1 MVTALNTDKYKP
13 EGEHRE
19 DGRHRTLRRGRILIN
34 GLHSSFEVIV
44 RDFSEHGAR
53 LKLKLPQVWLV
64 PNVFDL
70 EVLSTHGEHESQ
82 YHCEKRWQEGVMVG
96 VHFISGVPE

>member
-1 MVTALNTDKYKP
+1 MVTAPNTDTHKP
-13 EGEHRE
+13 EDEYR
-19 DGRHRTLRRGRILIN
+19 DDKRYRTLRRGRILIN

-53 LKLKLPQVWLV
+53 LKLPQVWLV
-64 PNVFDL
+64 PEVFDL

-82 YHCEKRWQEGVMVG
+82 YHCEKRWQEGLMVG
-96 VHFISGVPE
+96 VHFIAGPPG

>member
-1 MVTALNTDKYKP
+1 MVTAPNTDTYKP
-13 EGEHRE
+13 EDEHR
-19 DGRHRTLRRGRILIN
+19 DDDRHRTLRRGRILIN

-53 LKLKLPQVWLV
+53 LKLPQVWLV
-64 PNVFDL
+64 PEAFDL

-82 YHCEKRWQEGVMVG
+82 YHCEKRWQEGLMVG
-96 VHFISGVPE
+96 VHFIADVTE

>member
-1 MVTALNTDKYKP
+1 MVTAPNTDTNKP
-13 EGEHRE
+13 EDECR
-19 DGRHRTLRRGRILIN
+19 DDKRHRTLRRGRILIN

-53 LKLKLPQVWLV
+53 LKLPQVWLV
-64 PNVFDL
+64 PEVFDL

-82 YHCEKRWQEGVMVG
+82 YHCEKRWQEGLMVG
-96 VHFISGVPE
+96 VHFIADAAE